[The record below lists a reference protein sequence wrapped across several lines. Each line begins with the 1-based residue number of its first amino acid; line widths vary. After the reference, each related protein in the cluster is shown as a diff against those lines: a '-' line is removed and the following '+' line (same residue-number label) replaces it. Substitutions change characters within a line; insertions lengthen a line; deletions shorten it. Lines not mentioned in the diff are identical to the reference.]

1 MPLLAVKKLCTY
13 IEYYSAIKMNEKLI
27 HTATWINLQGIM
39 PNEKIIIPRGTQFMI
54 LLFYLYNISK

>member
-39 PNEKIIIPRGTQFMI
+39 PNEKNNNPKRYIVYDSTF
-54 LLFYLYNISK
+54 LFI